1 MEEAL
6 CQLPS
11 YPHDDYDI
19 EDFLTKDEIQSLNVN
34 GSLVTLENAFQ
45 VYMYVRT
52 AVENIIR
59 LR

>member
-6 CQLPS
+6 SQLPS
-11 YPHDDYDI
+11 YPYDDYDI
-19 EDFLTKDEIQSLNVN
+19 EDFLTKHEIQSLNVN

-52 AVENIIR
+52 TVENIMR